1 MTGGAATGADLPEH
15 EIRAIEIRRGGFGEV
30 MLGLGEI
37 KDGELATMPARQM
50 SDGMLGERAASDAGR
65 A

>member
-1 MTGGAATGADLPEH
+1 MRLLVRTCPSTRSGL
-15 EIRAIEIRRGGFGEV
+15 EIRRGGFGEV